1 MNVLGIY
8 TSPREDGNTDTLMKE
23 LLRGARDAGAE
34 TTELF
39 ARDLDIK
46 LCIACD
52 QCIKLG
58 HCFQVDDYGQVID
71 ALQRADAVAFATP
84 VHFYTVGSH
93 AKVLI
98 DRIQSEWNKKYVAK
112 VPEIVSRPERPGA
125 LIAVGATKGKT
136 LFQGLRMTVYYFFD
150 AVGVKL
156 KHELC
161 VPGIDHKGAILEQPE
176 IMMQAYDMGRA
187 LAGG

>member
-8 TSPREDGNTDTLMKE
+8 TSPRRDGNSDLLMKE
-23 LLRGARDAGAE
+23 LLRGAKDAGAE
-34 TTELF
+34 VSELF
-39 ARDLDIK
+39 ARKLNIK
-46 LCIACD
+46 LCVACD
-52 QCIKLG
+52 RCIELG
-58 HCFQVDDYGQVID
+58 HCFQEDDYGQVVA
-71 ALQRADAVAFATP
+71 ALNRADAVAFATP

-98 DRIQSEWNKKYVAK
+98 DRIQAEWNKKYVTK
-112 VPEIVSRPERPGA
+112 IPEIVSRPERPGA
-125 LIAVGATKGKT
+125 LIAVGATKGKK
-136 LFQGLRMTVYYFFD
+136 LFEGLRMTVYYFFD
-150 AVGVKL
+150 AAGIKL

-176 IMMQAYDMGRA
+176 LLKQAYDMGRA